1 MASDIHMTEA
11 LSAILYKGETLMHPI
26 FGTVTRGEVQLF
38 AYFAFTETHFLIAY
52 LTSGDR
58 ITGTERIP
66 LDIKSVK
73 IKKTKLIDD
82 YKINLLFENNRA
94 LEISAFP
101 WVLKIKSQKDNFPL
115 FVKHLQS
122 VAKKEAQ
129 EPKNISGEKIRW
141 QYFNTYIYI
150 MLSFMPT
157 IDVMIIVDELKKG
170 TSDLLTILTDVSKAT
185 PELLAVFGL
194 FIGPFIVL
202 SIFNRFFFGRVL
214 ATVNGE
220 TLFLEGRDIPLREIK
235 EIVYHPRVISRRR
248 LNFSYATLVLYS
260 KNKNTESLD
269 VVHFPLYGLRKIKKY
284 NKSIKLRC
292 DKYVW
297 FLILSPTVIAIIIPL
312 LAG

>member
-1 MASDIHMTEA
+1 M
-11 LSAILYKGETLMHPI
+11 LQKGETLMYPI
-26 FGTVTRGEVQLF
+26 FGTVTQGEIQLF

-73 IKKTKLIDD
+73 IKKTKLIND
-82 YKINLLFENNRA
+82 YKINLLFEDNRA
-94 LEISAFP
+94 LEISTFP
-101 WVLKIKSQKDNFPL
+101 KVLKIKSQKDSFPL

-129 EPKNISGEKIRW
+129 EPKKMAGEKIRW

-157 IDVMIIVDELKKG
+157 IGVMKTIAELKKG
-170 TSDLLTILTDVSKAT
+170 ASDLLTILTDVANAT

-194 FIGPFIVL
+194 FIGPFIIL

-220 TLFLEGRDIPLREIK
+220 TLFLEDREIPLRDIK
-235 EIVYHPRVISRRR
+235 EIVYNPRVISRRR

-260 KNKNTESLD
+260 KNKSTESLD

-284 NKSIKLRC
+284 NKIVKLRC

-297 FLILSPTVIAIIIPL
+297 FLILCPTVTAIIVSL
-312 LAG
+312 LVK